1 MMLSRVLR
9 FLSPGLAG
17 LFVLGSAGCY
27 SRYPKL
33 VNKTIVQVNEHSLTT
48 KDFANQLTRRL
59 KDLDAFS
66 AKDPQILRQAKD
78 GIINDFI
85 IKGLTLDWA
94 RSQNIS
100 VADSL
105 VDSTVDK
112 YRSNYPDDLSFRR
125 SLAQENLSF
134 SEWREKLRYSL
145 IEQAAFKKMNEK
157 SRPPTEAEI
166 KKYFEEKKELF
177 KRKERVFLRQI
188 LVDDLAKAELMKTS
202 VKTKDFATLA
212 QKYSKAPEA
221 KAGGAIGW
229 IEKGTVDFFDSTF
242 SQAVGSVGAIITS
255 PYGYHVIRVEK
266 KLPAS
271 IKSLDEARPQ
281 IIRTLVAQKEQAEFI
296 AWLDHQIRSSKVS
309 KDYDLIN
316 AINID
321 TKGSDE

>member
-1 MMLSRVLR
+1 MIVLR
-9 FLSPGLAG
+9 LRRLNGPVIAG
-17 LFVLGSAGCY
+17 LFFLSLSGCY
-27 SRYPKL
+27 SRHPKL
-33 VNKTIVQVNEHSLTT
+33 VNKTIVQVNEHTLTT
-48 KDFANQLTRRL
+48 KDFANQLARRL

-66 AKDPQILRQAKD
+66 AKDPQIVRHAKD
-78 GIINDFI
+78 SIINDFI
-85 IKGLTLDWA
+85 VKGLTLDWA

-105 VDSTVDK
+105 VDTTVDK

-145 IEQAAFKKMNEK
+145 IEQASFKKMNEK
-157 SRPPTEAEI
+157 SRPPTEVEI
-166 KKYFEEKKELF
+166 KKYYETKKDLF
-177 KRKERVFLRQI
+177 RKKERVYLRQI
-188 LVDDLAKAELMKTS
+188 LVDDLAKAELIKS
-202 VKTKDFATLA
+202 SIKTKDFASLA
-212 QKYSKAPEA
+212 QQYSKAPEA

-229 IEKGTVDFFDSTF
+229 IEKGSVDFFESTF
-242 SQAVGSVGAIITS
+242 NQAIGSVSAIIAS

-271 IKSLDEARPQ
+271 VKSLDEARPQ
-281 IIRTLVAQKEQAEFI
+281 IIRTLIAQKEQAEFI
-296 AWLDHQIRSSKVS
+296 AWLDHQIRSSKVL

-316 AINID
+316 AINVD

>member
-1 MMLSRVLR
+1 MIIAGIER
-9 FLSPGLAG
+9 FISPVLAG
-17 LFVLGSAGCY
+17 LFILSSSGCY

-33 VNKTIVQVNEHSLTT
+33 VNKTIVQVNEHTLTT
-48 KDFANQLTRRL
+48 KDFANQLARRL

-66 AKDPQILRQAKD
+66 AKDPQIVRQAKD

-94 RSQNIS
+94 RAQNIS

-125 SLAQENLSF
+125 ALAQENLSF

-145 IEQAAFKKMNEK
+145 IEQASFKKMNEK

-166 KKYFEEKKELF
+166 KKYYETKKDLF
-177 KRKERVFLRQI
+177 KKKERVFLRQI
-188 LVDDLAKAELMKTS
+188 LVDDLAKAELMKAS
-202 VKTKDFATLA
+202 IKTKDFATLA
-212 QKYSKAPEA
+212 QQYSKAPEA
-221 KAGGAIGW
+221 KAGGAVGW
-229 IEKGTVDFFDSTF
+229 IEKGSVDFFDSTF
-242 SQAVGSVGAIITS
+242 NQTIGSIGAIINS

-271 IKSLDEARPQ
+271 VKSLDEARPQ
-281 IIRTLVAQKEQAEFI
+281 IIRTLMAQKEQAEFV
-296 AWLDHQIRSSKVS
+296 AWLDHQIRSSKVL

-316 AINID
+316 AINVD

>member
-1 MMLSRVLR
+1 MMLISVNR
-9 FLSPGLAG
+9 FISPVLAG
-17 LFVLGSAGCY
+17 LFILSFSGCF

-33 VNKTIVQVNEHSLTT
+33 VNKTIVQVNEHTLTT
-48 KDFANQLTRRL
+48 KDFANQLARRL

-66 AKDPQILRQAKD
+66 AKDPQIVRQAKD
-78 GIINDFI
+78 SIINDFI

-94 RSQNIS
+94 RAQNIS

-145 IEQAAFKKMNEK
+145 IEQASFKKMNEK

-166 KKYFEEKKELF
+166 KKYYETKKDLF
-177 KRKERVFLRQI
+177 KKKERVFLRQI
-188 LVDDLAKAELMKTS
+188 LVDDLAKAELIKTS

-212 QKYSKAPEA
+212 QQYSKAPEA
-221 KAGGAIGW
+221 KAGGVVGW

-242 SQAVGSVGAIITS
+242 SQSIGSVSGIINS

-271 IKSLDEARPQ
+271 VKSLDEARPQ
-281 IIRTLVAQKEQAEFI
+281 IIRTLMAQKEQAEFV
-296 AWLDHQIRSSKVS
+296 AWLDHQIRSSKVL

-316 AINID
+316 AVNID
-321 TKGSDE
+321 TKGSNE

>member
-1 MMLSRVLR
+1 MMLISVNR
-9 FLSPGLAG
+9 FISPVLAG
-17 LFVLGSAGCY
+17 LFIFSLSGCF

-33 VNKTIVQVNEHSLTT
+33 VNKTIVQVNEHTLTT
-48 KDFANQLTRRL
+48 KDFANQLARRL

-66 AKDPQILRQAKD
+66 AKDPQIVRQAKD
-78 GIINDFI
+78 SIINDFI

-94 RSQNIS
+94 RAQNIS

-125 SLAQENLSF
+125 SLAQESLSF

-145 IEQAAFKKMNEK
+145 IEQASFKKMNEK

-166 KKYFEEKKELF
+166 KKYYDTKRDLF
-177 KRKERVFLRQI
+177 KKKERVFLRQI
-188 LVDDLAKAELMKTS
+188 LVDDLAKAELIKTS
-202 VKTKDFATLA
+202 IKTKDFATLA
-212 QKYSKAPEA
+212 QQYSKAPEA
-221 KAGGAIGW
+221 KVGGVVGW
-229 IEKGTVDFFDSTF
+229 IEKGSVDFFDSTF
-242 SQAVGSVGAIITS
+242 SQATGTVSGIINS
-255 PYGYHVIRVEK
+255 PFGYHVIRVEK

-271 IKSLDEARPQ
+271 VKSLDEARPQ
-281 IIRTLVAQKEQAEFI
+281 IIRTLMAQKEQAEFV
-296 AWLDHQIRSSKVS
+296 AWLDHQIRSSKVL

-321 TKGSDE
+321 TKGSNE

>member
-1 MMLSRVLR
+1 MMLARGRR
-9 FLSPGLAG
+9 FLSPVLAG
-17 LFVLGSAGCY
+17 LFILSSSGCY

-33 VNKTIVQVNEHSLTT
+33 VNKTIVQVNEHTLTT
-48 KDFANQLTRRL
+48 KDFANQLARRL

-66 AKDPQILRQAKD
+66 AKDPQIVRQAKD
-78 GIINDFI
+78 SIINDFI

-94 RSQNIS
+94 RAQNIS

-134 SEWREKLRYSL
+134 AEWREKLRYSL
-145 IEQAAFKKMNEK
+145 VEQASFKKMNEK
-157 SRPPTEAEI
+157 SRLPTEADI
-166 KKYFEEKKELF
+166 KKYYDEKKDLF
-177 KRKERVFLRQI
+177 KKKERVFLRQI

-212 QKYSKAPEA
+212 QQYSKAPEA
-221 KAGGAIGW
+221 KAGGVVGW
-229 IEKGTVDFFDSTF
+229 IEKGSVDFFESTF
-242 SQAVGSVGAIITS
+242 SQAVGSVSSIINS

-271 IKSLDEARPQ
+271 VKSLDEARPQ
-281 IIRTLVAQKEQAEFI
+281 IIRTLMAQKEQAEFV
-296 AWLDHQIRSSKVS
+296 AWLDHQIRSSKVL

-321 TKGSDE
+321 TKGSNE